1 MKLGLTFF
9 LLLVGSISYGQIVTI
24 PDANFKNA
32 LVNEFTIDFD
42 GDGDADGDADTNND
56 GEIQQSEA
64 EAALGVIVIGR
75 FVDSFVGIES
85 FVNIV
90 SVNVNNNNAT
100 ELDLSSNINLTSI
113 RCIDNDL
120 VTLVLPNSST
130 LESLECAVNELVT
143 IDLSQSVNLNYI
155 DIDGNNLIELDV
167 TNNIDLIYLDCDFN
181 EISELDVSQ
190 NSILEI
196 LDVEFNNLSF
206 LDVSNNPNLRYLDCT
221 FNELDNVILENDNL
235 EIVRLDY
242 NLLTTIN
249 LSQCPG
255 VSGFSCSNNPNLA
268 NLDISN
274 GTIMDFDNI
283 IVDDNP
289 NLFCIQ
295 VDDVAYANAQLPV
308 TGWRKDPWASYS
320 KFCTLGIENDRS
332 LITISLIPNPVQKFL
347 TITSDFPID
356 EIQVYS
362 LSGSLV
368 YESHESVVNLS
379 HLKSGIYFSL
389 ISIDGKVITKKFVK
403 E

>member
-1 MKLGLTFF
+1 MKLDLTFF
-9 LLLVGSISYGQIVTI
+9 LLFVGSISYGQIVTI

-42 GDGDADGDADTNND
+42 GDGAADGDADTNND

-64 EAALGVIVIGR
+64 EAALGLIVIGR

-85 FVNIV
+85 FVNLV
-90 SVNVNNNNAT
+90 SVNINNNNAT

-113 RCIDNDL
+113 RSINNDL
-120 VTLVLPNSST
+120 VSLILPNSST

-143 IDLSQSVNLNYI
+143 IDFSQSINLNFI
-155 DIDGNNLIELDV
+155 DIDGNNLTELDV
-167 TNNIDLIYLDCDFN
+167 TNNTDLIYLDCDFN

-190 NSILEI
+190 NIILEI
-196 LDVEFNNLSF
+196 LDVEANNLSF
-206 LDVSNNPNLRYLDCT
+206 LDVSNNPNLRILDGT
-221 FNELDNVILENDNL
+221 FNELNNVILENDNL
-235 EIVRLDY
+235 ITVNLDY
-242 NLLTTIN
+242 NLLTTVD

-255 VSGFSCSNNPNLA
+255 VREFRCTNNPNLA

-274 GTIMDFDNI
+274 GTITDFDHV

-295 VDDVAYANAQLPV
+295 VDDVAYANSQ
-308 TGWRKDPWASYS
+308 GWKKDTWASYS
-320 KFCTLGIENDRS
+320 KFCTLGIENNLS
-332 LITISLIPNPVQKFL
+332 LINISLTPNPVQEFL
-347 TITSDFPID
+347 TIISDFQID
-356 EIQVYS
+356 EIRVYS
-362 LSGSLV
+362 LNGGLV
-368 YESHESVVNLS
+368 YDSHESIINLS

-389 ISIDGKVITKKFVK
+389 IIIDGKGIIKKFVK